1 MLAGLPQAVRP
12 ANLGAS
18 IAVSALVAST
28 LFPTLAR
35 ADDSGIALPI
45 YNVPIT
51 AQKQAAADRAAT
63 PRDADPGRASPPRLG
78 FELSRSDSSFA
89 MLELPPD
96 AAMSGSYKRPHHAF
110 GYRWQAAESWLHDQ
124 GIDAQSC
131 YLPMVRLHS
140 KVSAGGASGT
150 LWLYG
155 RCSFK

>member
-1 MLAGLPQAVRP
+1 MLAGLPQGVRP
-12 ANLGAS
+12 ASLGAL
-18 IAVSALVAST
+18 IAVSALVGWT
-28 LFPTLAR
+28 LFPTPSW

-45 YNVPIT
+45 YNLPIT
-51 AQKQAAADRAAT
+51 AQKPTAADRATT
-63 PRDADPGRASPPRLG
+63 PKDADPGRGSAPRLG

-96 AAMSGSYKRPHHAF
+96 AAMPGSYKRPHHAF

-155 RCSFK
+155 RCAFK